1 MVLKRHLFNENCS
14 GGVYG
19 ERRSPGLPPALCC
32 HPGWQQQLSLLG
44 MAFGLQHPPWRGSG
58 SPPACTHPGQPR
70 GGERLPPAPR
80 GSIIAQRSHFAFIAF
95 IYYPGAS
102 ACFLRQLSGYI
113 VADKQ
118 CWSVF
123 IRQPKFITF
132 HLFIYLVGLWWW
144 PVFFFQ

>member
-1 MVLKRHLFNENCS
+1 MFTGRGAALGSLLLSLVILGGSRSSFPAGS
-14 GGVYG
+14 GVWAAASSL
-19 ERRSPGLPPALCC
+19 ERCWVPPARTLPGRPLRRGAAPPAL
-32 HPGWQQQLSLLG
+32 Q
-44 MAFGLQHPPWRGSG
+44 
-58 SPPACTHPGQPR
+58 
-70 GGERLPPAPR
+70 

-123 IRQPKFITF
+123 IRQPKFITC

>member
-1 MVLKRHLFNENCS
+1 MA
-14 GGVYG
+14 
-19 ERRSPGLPPALCC
+19 PG
-32 HPGWQQQLSLLG
+32 Q
-44 MAFGLQHPPWRGSG
+44 QHPPGCPIPAPSRGS
-58 SPPACTHPGQPR
+58 PCT
-70 GGERLPPAPR
+70 GERLPPAPQ

-102 ACFLRQLSGYI
+102 ACFPRQLSGYI

-132 HLFIYLVGLWWW
+132 HFFIYLAGLWWW

>member
-1 MVLKRHLFNENCS
+1 MVLNRHLFKENCS
-14 GGVYG
+14 GDVYG
-19 ERRSPGLPPALCC
+19 ERHSPGLPPALPCD
-32 HPGWQQQLSLLG
+32 PGWQQEPLPCWQWHLG
-44 MAFGLQHPPWRGSG
+44 SSILRGCPHPCISQG
-58 SPPACTHPGQPR
+58 SPCT
-70 GGERLPPAPR
+70 GEQLLPAPQ

-102 ACFLRQLSGYI
+102 ACFPRQLSGYM